1 MRQCKMSRQ
10 TADLQSSILL
20 TDRLY
25 DRVFKTLEGV
35 YCNDTDAT
43 ANVVDREITPHIRAI
58 RGFLE
63 KRLSDNVLSNL
74 LDNADDNEVQ
84 WI

>member
-1 MRQCKMSRQ
+1 MRQCRMSRQ

-25 DRVFKTLEGV
+25 DRVFKALEGV
-35 YCNDTDAT
+35 YCNDTEKTSGIAEK
-43 ANVVDREITPHIRAI
+43 NITPHIRAI

-63 KRLSDNVLSNL
+63 KCLSDNVLSNL

>member
-25 DRVFKTLEGV
+25 DRVFKTLETV
-35 YCNDTDAT
+35 YCNDTEKT
-43 ANVVDREITPHIRAI
+43 AGIAEKNITPHIRAI

-63 KRLSDNVLSNL
+63 KCLSDNVLSNL